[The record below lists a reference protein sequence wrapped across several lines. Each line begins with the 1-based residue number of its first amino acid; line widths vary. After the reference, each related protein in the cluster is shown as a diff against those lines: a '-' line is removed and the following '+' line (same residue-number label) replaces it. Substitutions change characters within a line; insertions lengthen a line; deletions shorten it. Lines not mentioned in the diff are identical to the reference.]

1 MRGCWLVG
9 TAALGVLAAAG
20 SAGAAGQGRGAGAVP
35 VYRMAP
41 GAQEVRGSGSATGGP
56 LLRPGSA
63 TYTDSVRPGERKY
76 YSVELD
82 AGSSAY
88 VSAVAVPRPGATMG
102 TRDGID
108 VVLEDAAGTP
118 CGAGRHRTFLS
129 AGGAYP
135 VADYAERVVRQ
146 GAPCG
151 AAGTYRFVV
160 RRGDAAGG
168 DTAAVPVEL
177 RYETGPAARPED
189 AATSSG
195 AWSSQPPPRSRRTA
209 AEVVGGSGFNDAAE
223 IRAGAWKDELRP
235 GETRFYRVS
244 VDTGR
249 QLFASA
255 RFAGAGDD
263 GTAPY
268 VISGVRLGLSNTARG
283 YVMNKTA
290 GYQGRDATL
299 SLATPPAGAG
309 GGGGGGDAVRG
320 MRFAGWYYLQV
331 SLNPKVG
338 RGGSGAV
345 PVTLDVDVADA
356 RVSAGPVRKSSEGGA
371 TAARSGEGGG
381 GALRVV
387 GYAGVGVGSV
397 LLLGLGVWTVR
408 VRRG

>member
-9 TAALGVLAAAG
+9 TAALGVLVAAG
-20 SAGAAGQGRGAGAVP
+20 SAGAAGQGGRGAGAVP

-63 TYTDSVRPGERKY
+63 TYTDSVKPGERKY
-76 YSVELD
+76 YRVELD

-108 VVLEDAAGTP
+108 VVLEDASGTP

-135 VADYAERVVRQ
+135 VADYAERVVRP
-146 GAPCG
+146 GALCG
-151 AAGTYRFVV
+151 AAGTYRFAVE
-160 RRGDAAGG
+160 RGDAAGG

-177 RYETGPAARPED
+177 RYETGPAARPGD

-195 AWSSQPPPRSRRTA
+195 SWSSQPPPRTRRA
-209 AEVVGGSGFNDAAE
+209 ATEIVGGSGFNDAAE
-223 IRAGAWKDELRP
+223 IRAGSWKDQLRP

-255 RFAGAGDD
+255 RFAGAADD
-263 GTAPY
+263 GAAPY

-299 SLATPPAGAG
+299 SLATPPAGGPAG
-309 GGGGGGDAVRG
+309 AGTRCGGCASR
-320 MRFAGWYYLQV
+320 AGTTF
-331 SLNPKVG
+331 
-338 RGGSGAV
+338 R
-345 PVTLDVDVADA
+345 
-356 RVSAGPVRKSSEGGA
+356 
-371 TAARSGEGGG
+371 
-381 GALRVV
+381 
-387 GYAGVGVGSV
+387 
-397 LLLGLGVWTVR
+397 
-408 VRRG
+408 